1 MLLGSEDEDR
11 ELIIRFSKIEVIID
25 LGQGPQSDED
35 QLQWSKLKS
44 TEVEKANIAIS
55 LEMFYYAEV
64 QRGSHGVKQ
73 DFKISNVKAGL
84 QTEGLQLQ

>member
-1 MLLGSEDEDR
+1 M
-11 ELIIRFSKIEVIID
+11 
-25 LGQGPQSDED
+25 
-35 QLQWSKLKS
+35 
-44 TEVEKANIAIS
+44 EKANIAIS

-84 QTEGLQLQ
+84 QTEGLQL